1 MEEKDNL
8 LYIPQGLRYKREYFA
23 GYGFKEFQTTIIAT
37 ILTAV
42 LSVVVFMFSS
52 NLVIAV
58 LLFLMIPSTVVV
70 AIVKNDSNVS
80 VADQISFMLTYAKE
94 QKRYDYVYQD
104 EWGI

>member
-1 MEEKDNL
+1 MEEKDSL

-23 GYGFKEFQTTIIAT
+23 GYGSKEFQITIIAT

-42 LSVVVFMFSS
+42 ISVVVFMFSS

-70 AIVKNDSNVS
+70 AIVKNDSNIS
-80 VADQISFMLTYAKE
+80 VADQISFMLTYTKE
-94 QKRYDYVYQD
+94 QKRYEYVYQD